1 MAHSTDRRSA
11 LTRQDPR
18 WVEQRAAKLGQ
29 GAGVQVAS
37 GTADLPLPSPT
48 FTCRALSVGI
58 EATSQL
64 VAEEGEERCF
74 CVAPPSLKVWLCCN
88 SRKGM
93 THTPR
98 G

>member
-64 VAEEGEERCF
+64 VAEEGEERRRLRRGTLQRVF
-74 CVAPPSLKVWLCCN
+74 LCCPAQ
-88 SRKGM
+88 SEGLVVL
-93 THTPR
+93 
-98 G
+98 